1 MVECFVFLRP
11 LGLRLVV
18 TTITA
23 AIFALGLVSAGLAQ
37 TTQTPVKPEVKKES
51 TVVQTPSAKPEAAKP
66 EVTKPEAAK
75 TGEKSTAK
83 ETVKPGDTKK
93 ETKDV
98 AKKDT
103 KKAAKKGNDCKDGKK
118 SGAPVE
124 KSQPEKK

>member
-1 MVECFVFLRP
+1 MKK
-11 LGLRLVV
+11 VV

-23 AIFALGLVSAGLAQ
+23 AIFALGLTSAGLAQ
-37 TTQTPVKPEVKKES
+37 TTQTPAKPEVKKEA
-51 TVVQTPSAKPEAAKP
+51 TTVQTPAGKP

-75 TGEKSTAK
+75 PGEKAGAK
-83 ETVKPGDTKK
+83 EAVKPG
-93 ETKDV
+93 E

-103 KKAAKKGNDCKDGKK
+103 SKEAKKGKNVKK

>member
-1 MVECFVFLRP
+1 MKK
-11 LGLRLVV
+11 VV

-23 AIFALGLVSAGLAQ
+23 AIFALGLASAGWAQ
-37 TTQTPVKPEVKKES
+37 TAQTPAKPEVKKEAP
-51 TVVQTPSAKPEAAKP
+51 VVQTPAAKP

-75 TGEKSTAK
+75 PAEKPAAK
-83 ETVKPGDTKK
+83 EAVKAGETKK

-98 AKKDT
+98 AKKEV
-103 KKAAKKGNDCKDGKK
+103 KKEAKKGKDEKK

>member
-1 MVECFVFLRP
+1 MKK
-11 LGLRLVV
+11 VV

-37 TTQTPVKPEVKKES
+37 TTQTPAKPEVKKES
-51 TVVQTPSAKPEAAKP
+51 SAVQTPAAKP

-75 TGEKSTAK
+75 PGDKAAAK
-83 ETVKPGDTKK
+83 EVVKPGDTKK
-93 ETKDV
+93 DTKDV
-98 AKKDT
+98 AKKVS
-103 KKAAKKGNDCKDGKK
+103 KKDAKKGKDEKK